1 MGFPVILTPQSQ
13 HDLGSIVRYIR
24 TESPERAKAFGYGLI
39 EEALAIGRFP
49 EIGRVVPELRDPA
62 VREIVHGSY
71 RIIYEVRHNPTV
83 VYVLRFWHAARG
95 APDLGPG
102 HAH

>member
-39 EEALAIGRFP
+39 EEASAIGRFP
-49 EIGRVVPELRDPA
+49 EIGRVV
-62 VREIVHGSY
+62 
-71 RIIYEVRHNPTV
+71 
-83 VYVLRFWHAARG
+83 RFRLRG
-95 APDLGPG
+95 ARTSTKRQRAGN
-102 HAH
+102 